1 MPSTLDDLLSFLKLA
16 KPGQPLEA
24 LGQLDA
30 RTQCMVLVWALRQRG
45 HADPDGRVADIQIRR
60 ESSGV
65 LTHGKPRVHAVGI
78 KQKNRRVL
86 VDLNG
91 NVGVH
96 AIANAV
102 CVERW
107 GAPAQEGQY
116 TAEVGYASKDAS
128 SDVAGCLNYL
138 NGICHIERQ
147 NNKNTLSTLMRLMP
161 NAIEHA
167 ALEEATPGPAPRRAP
182 PKRL

>member
-91 NVGVH
+91 NVGFMRSPTRC
-96 AIANAV
+96 AWKGG
-102 CVERW
+102 ERLRKR
-107 GAPAQEGQY
+107 
-116 TAEVGYASKDAS
+116 V
-128 SDVAGCLNYL
+128 
-138 NGICHIERQ
+138 
-147 NNKNTLSTLMRLMP
+147 NT
-161 NAIEHA
+161 
-167 ALEEATPGPAPRRAP
+167 P
-182 PKRL
+182 PK